1 MKATWIGYGKRF
13 LQALRGA
20 APVILFFLTGF
31 ASVYALFGMQY
42 VCVVSVVT
50 VFFQMRHK
58 KNDKTPRR
66 YLRLLV
72 TGTFLMI
79 CAYVST
85 LSLASCL
92 LLNLLIPF
100 VLVFTQSSQ
109 FNPKGYFSYAMIFV
123 FLSLMPPDHL
133 GELAVEIVVFFFCVG
148 LLAVSIRLYT
158 RLFSPPASVPFT
170 LEKGLSALADMVRLL
185 PDEERR
191 PELEQ
196 RFSKLEQEFHRQSY
210 HQNFFRRQNPENG
223 RQDMFSTMM
232 QRFSYLLTDNS
243 WRNELQEDQ
252 IRTLRETAGLMEET
266 AKRLE
271 FLSHK
276 ELTETCQKALK
287 RMTIE
292 EGRIRIFCRS
302 MLHMLILMQR
312 TGAGPRKPLRERGKG
327 KAADVLHQLRVRSS
341 AETFEMRFAMRL
353 ALVMTVS
360 SGLSYVLP
368 FTRAYWIPL
377 NAFFLLQ
384 PSYEDSSYRMKTRTI
399 GTFLG
404 C

>member
-148 LLAVSIRLYT
+148 LLAVSIRFYT

-196 RFSKLEQEFHRQSY
+196 RFS
-210 HQNFFRRQNPENG
+210 
-223 RQDMFSTMM
+223 
-232 QRFSYLLTDNS
+232 YLLTDNS

-252 IRTLRETAGLMEET
+252 IRTLRETAALMEET

-292 EGRIRIFCRS
+292 EGRIRIF
-302 MLHMLILMQR
+302 
-312 TGAGPRKPLRERGKG
+312 P
-327 KAADVLHQLRVRSS
+327 AAAQL
-341 AETFEMRFAMRL
+341 
-353 ALVMTVS
+353 
-360 SGLSYVLP
+360 
-368 FTRAYWIPL
+368 
-377 NAFFLLQ
+377 
-384 PSYEDSSYRMKTRTI
+384 
-399 GTFLG
+399 
-404 C
+404 

>member
-109 FNPKGYFSYAMIFV
+109 FNPKGYFFYAMIFV

-133 GELAVEIVVFFFCVG
+133 PGGTGGVQRRRHHG
-148 LLAVSIRLYT
+148 RL
-158 RLFSPPASVPFT
+158 RAHPP
-170 LEKGLSALADMVRLL
+170 GDGG
-185 PDEERR
+185 RR
-191 PELEQ
+191 PV
-196 RFSKLEQEFHRQSY
+196 RGY
-210 HQNFFRRQNPENG
+210 
-223 RQDMFSTMM
+223 
-232 QRFSYLLTDNS
+232 
-243 WRNELQEDQ
+243 
-252 IRTLRETAGLMEET
+252 
-266 AKRLE
+266 
-271 FLSHK
+271 
-276 ELTETCQKALK
+276 
-287 RMTIE
+287 
-292 EGRIRIFCRS
+292 
-302 MLHMLILMQR
+302 
-312 TGAGPRKPLRERGKG
+312 GP
-327 KAADVLHQLRVRSS
+327 V
-341 AETFEMRFAMRL
+341 
-353 ALVMTVS
+353 
-360 SGLSYVLP
+360 
-368 FTRAYWIPL
+368 
-377 NAFFLLQ
+377 
-384 PSYEDSSYRMKTRTI
+384 
-399 GTFLG
+399 
-404 C
+404 

>member
-148 LLAVSIRLYT
+148 FLAVSIRLYT

-170 LEKGLSALADMVRLL
+170 LEKGLSALADMVWLL

-196 RFSKLEQEFHRQSY
+196 RFSKLEQEFYRQSY

-252 IRTLRETAGLMEET
+252 IRTLRETAALMEET

-292 EGRIRIFCRS
+292 EGRIRIF
-302 MLHMLILMQR
+302 
-312 TGAGPRKPLRERGKG
+312 P
-327 KAADVLHQLRVRSS
+327 AAAQL
-341 AETFEMRFAMRL
+341 
-353 ALVMTVS
+353 
-360 SGLSYVLP
+360 
-368 FTRAYWIPL
+368 
-377 NAFFLLQ
+377 
-384 PSYEDSSYRMKTRTI
+384 
-399 GTFLG
+399 
-404 C
+404 